1 MVELTGCMLTPEMAS
16 SPPSWLSAEEGGPTN
31 TADALMIAVL
41 VQVMGRGGRAELDQI
56 LEEDVNE
63 VNGIHSSSMTPV
75 NEGNMWNMTYYK
87 EVNNYR

>member
-1 MVELTGCMLTPEMAS
+1 
-16 SPPSWLSAEEGGPTN
+16 
-31 TADALMIAVL
+31 MIAVL

-87 EVNNYR
+87 KVNNYR